1 MTGFSVSFGANYAYT
16 SATNMKPSGSS
27 DMSVNKQ
34 LVYVPG
40 HQANARIKV
49 KTGGFMVK
57 YSYSY
62 IGKRYISSD
71 NQQFLPSYKL
81 SDLSLSYAYKKGS
94 QRAELN
100 LFIENIWNID
110 YQAIAYHPMPGR
122 SYFLSIRYF
131 LKKAKFEEG

>member
-1 MTGFSVSFGANYAYT
+1 
-16 SATNMKPSGSS
+16 MKPSGSS

-40 HQANARIKV
+40 HQTNACIKV
-49 KTGGFMVK
+49 KTGGFKIK

-71 NQQFLPSYKL
+71 NSQFLPSYKL
-81 SDLSLSYAYKKGS
+81 SDLSLSYAYKNGS

-100 LFIENIWNID
+100 RFIENIWNID
-110 YQAIAYHPMPGR
+110 YQAIVYHPMQGR

-131 LKKAKFEEG
+131 FNK